1 MNIFRKS
8 YTVADIMSS
17 FPRDFSSLGFNYLNG
32 KSINP
37 NDNFVD
43 AFNPEI
49 VYNPPTTDNPKA
61 DSDIYIQK
69 GIKWKYDTSASKS
82 TDVNHIVLMSPSTKG
97 STELNR
103 ICTYGYYKGG
113 TELEP
118 QDWNH
123 YDEMSVIST
132 DEPFQFTFIPLIN
145 NGFILISFTV
155 GYNGNF
161 NPTPPILSWHEGR
174 ALSSTAYS
182 FLIGFKT
189 NIYKQNPYSYI
200 ISTGSEYQDSQIS
213 LNLGTYTE
221 KSSYGNN
228 LWNIYGKSIPL
239 NTYIDNTQNLQ
250 YTDVNNHICTL
261 VKMPVFSTYL
271 DNVFI
276 CTTSP
281 FADGVEGKTFSFE
294 GRNFIGMYNNLV
306 LELPR
311 N

>member
-8 YTVADIMSS
+8 YYSADIMSS

-37 NDNFVD
+37 NDNFID

-49 VYNPPTTDNPKA
+49 VYNPPTSEYV

-69 GIKWKYDTSASKS
+69 GIKWKYDTSISKS
-82 TDVNHIVLMSPSTKG
+82 SDINHIILMSPLAGG
-97 STELNR
+97 SQNLNR
-103 ICTYGYYKGG
+103 ICAYGYYSNRSIGPLDWWG
-113 TELEP
+113 TRETA
-118 QDWNH
+118 
-123 YDEMSVIST
+123 VVST
-132 DEPFQFTFIPLIN
+132 DSNLQFIFIPLIN
-145 NGFILISFTV
+145 NGFILISLAA
-155 GYNGNF
+155 NF
-161 NPTPPILSWHEGR
+161 NPTPSILSWHEGR
-174 ALSSTAYS
+174 TLSSNGYS

-200 ISTGSEYQDSQIS
+200 ISPMDQSQDNGIS
-213 LNLGTYTE
+213 LNLGTYTT
-221 KSSYGNN
+221 KDSYGNN
-228 LWNIYGKSIPL
+228 RWSINSKSIPL

-250 YTDVNNHICTL
+250 YTDVNSHICTL

-281 FADGVEGKTFSFE
+281 FVDGVEGKTFSFE

>member
-8 YTVADIMSS
+8 YYPADIMSS

-37 NDNFVD
+37 NDSFVD

-49 VYNPPTTDNPKA
+49 VYNPSDNTYV

-69 GIKWKYDTSASKS
+69 GIKWKYDTSISKS
-82 TDVNHIVLMSPSTKG
+82 ADINHIVLMSPSTAG
-97 STELNR
+97 SQSLNR
-103 ICTYGYYKGG
+103 ICAYGYEYNDICP
-113 TELEP
+113 LEWS
-118 QDWNH
+118 DMR
-123 YDEMSVIST
+123 EIAVIST
-132 DEPFQFTFIPLIN
+132 DTNLQFTFIPLIN
-145 NGFILISFTV
+145 NGFILISIA
-155 GYNGNF
+155 NNF
-161 NPTPPILSWHEGR
+161 NPTPPILSWHEGK
-174 ALSSTAYS
+174 ALSRVGYS

-200 ISTGSEYQDSQIS
+200 ISTMDYWQDDDIL
-213 LNLGTYTE
+213 LNLGAYTT
-221 KSSYGNN
+221 KNYYGNN
-228 LWNIYGKSIPL
+228 RWSINSKSIPL

-261 VKMPVFSTYL
+261 IKMPVFSTYL

>member
-8 YTVADIMSS
+8 YYTSDIMSS
-17 FPRDFSSLGFNYLNG
+17 FPRDLNSLGFNYLNG

-49 VYNPPTTDNPKA
+49 VYNPSTDTRV

-69 GIKWKYDTSASKS
+69 GIKWKYDTSISKS
-82 TDVNHIVLMSPSTKG
+82 TDINHIVLMSPSISG
-97 STELNR
+97 SQNLNR
-103 ICTYGYYKGG
+103 ICAYGYANDTTLGP
-113 TELEP
+113 L
-118 QDWNH
+118 DWNGTTGTA
-123 YDEMSVIST
+123 VLST
-132 DEPFQFTFIPLIN
+132 DTNLQFTFIPLIN
-145 NGFILISFTV
+145 NGFILISLAA
-155 GYNGNF
+155 GF

-174 ALSSTAYS
+174 SLSGTGYS

-200 ISTGSEYQDSQIS
+200 ISTMDRSSDTDIS
-213 LNLGTYTE
+213 LNLGTYTR
-221 KSSYGNN
+221 KGYYGNN
-228 LWNIYGKSIPL
+228 EWAIYSRAISL

>member
-8 YTVADIMSS
+8 YYSADIMSS

-32 KSINP
+32 KNINS

-43 AFNPEI
+43 AFNPEV
-49 VYNPPTTDNPKA
+49 VYNPSTGDRA

-69 GIKWKYDTSASKS
+69 GIKWKYDTSISKS
-82 TDVNHIVLMSPSTKG
+82 SDINHIVLISTLAGG
-97 STELNR
+97 SQNLNR
-103 ICTYGYYKGG
+103 ICAYGYRSSNIG
-113 TELEP
+113 P
-118 QDWNH
+118 QDW
-123 YDEMSVIST
+123 YGTRETAVIGT
-132 DEPFQFTFIPLIN
+132 DTNLQFTFIPLIN
-145 NGFILISFTV
+145 NGFILISLAA
-155 GYNGNF
+155 NF
-161 NPTPPILSWHEGR
+161 NPTPPILTWHEGR
-174 ALSSTAYS
+174 ALSRIGYS

-200 ISTGSEYQDSQIS
+200 ISTMGDWGDNDIS
-213 LNLGTYTE
+213 LNLGAYTT
-221 KSSYGNN
+221 KSPYGNN
-228 LWNIYGKSIPL
+228 EWNIQDKSIPL
-239 NTYIDNTQNLQ
+239 NTYIDDTQNLQ

-281 FADGVEGKTFSFE
+281 FVDGVEGKTFSFE

>member
-8 YTVADIMSS
+8 YYPADIMSS

-32 KSINP
+32 KNINP

-49 VYNPPTTDNPKA
+49 VYNPSDSEYV

-69 GIKWKYDTSASKS
+69 GIKWKYDTSISKS
-82 TDVNHIVLMSPSTKG
+82 ADINHIVLMTTLASG
-97 STELNR
+97 SQNLNR
-103 ICTYGYYKGG
+103 LCAYGYKNEYMAPLDWWG
-113 TELEP
+113 TRETA
-118 QDWNH
+118 
-123 YDEMSVIST
+123 VIST
-132 DEPFQFTFIPLIN
+132 DSNLQFTFIPLIN
-145 NGFILISFTV
+145 NGFILISIA
-155 GYNGNF
+155 YSSF

-174 ALSSTAYS
+174 SLSNVGYS

-200 ISTGSEYQDSQIS
+200 ISTMDEWRDSDIS
-213 LNLGTYTE
+213 LNLGTYTT
-221 KSSYGNN
+221 KDSYGNGN
-228 LWNIYGKSIPL
+228 NRWSIAPKSIPL

-250 YTDVNNHICTL
+250 YTDVNSHICTL

>member
-8 YTVADIMSS
+8 YYSADIMSS

-32 KSINP
+32 KNINS
-37 NDNFVD
+37 NDNFAD

-49 VYNPPTTDNPKA
+49 VNNPSGSQYI

-69 GIKWKYDTSASKS
+69 GVKWKYDTSISKS
-82 TDVNHIVLMSPSTKG
+82 SDINHIVLMSPSIRG
-97 STELNR
+97 STEPNR
-103 ICTYGYYKGG
+103 ICAYGYQWSVIG
-113 TELEP
+113 P
-118 QDWNH
+118 QDWSGTR
-123 YDEMSVIST
+123 DTAVICT
-132 DEPFQFTFIPLIN
+132 DYSNLQFTFIPLIN
-145 NGFILISFTV
+145 NGFILISI
-155 GYNGNF
+155 GYNF

-174 ALSSTAYS
+174 TLSSTDYS

-200 ISTGSEYQDSQIS
+200 ISTMDDWRDGDIS
-213 LNLGTYTE
+213 LNLGAYTT
-221 KSSYGNN
+221 KSAYGNN
-228 LWNIYGKSIPL
+228 EWNIQPKSIPL

-281 FADGVEGKTFSFE
+281 FVDGVEGKTFSFE

>member
-8 YTVADIMSS
+8 YYPADIMSS

-49 VYNPPTTDNPKA
+49 VYNPPTTDSPKA

-69 GIKWKYDTSASKS
+69 GIKWKYDTSISKS
-82 TDVNHIVLMSPSTKG
+82 SDINHIVLMPTLANG
-97 STELNR
+97 AENLNR
-103 ICTYGYYKGG
+103 LCAYGYKYAYIAPLDWWG
-113 TELEP
+113 TRETGVVYSEGNL
-118 QDWNH
+118 
-123 YDEMSVIST
+123 
-132 DEPFQFTFIPLIN
+132 QFTFIPLIN
-145 NGFILISFTV
+145 NGFILISFATTS
-155 GYNGNF
+155 F

-174 ALSSTAYS
+174 ALSSTGYS

-200 ISTGSEYQDSQIS
+200 ISTMDERLDSDIS
-213 LNLGTYTE
+213 LNLGTYTN
-221 KSSYGNN
+221 KGAYGNN
-228 LWNIYGKSIPL
+228 EWEIRPKSISL
-239 NTYIDNTQNLQ
+239 NTYIDDTQNLQ

-281 FADGVEGKTFSFE
+281 FVDGVEGKTFSFE

>member
-8 YTVADIMSS
+8 YYSADIMSS

-32 KSINP
+32 KSINQS
-37 NDNFVD
+37 DNFVD
-43 AFNPEI
+43 AFNPEV
-49 VYNPPTTDNPKA
+49 VYNPSDSEYI

-69 GIKWKYDTSASKS
+69 GIKWKYDTSISKS
-82 TDVNHIVLMSPSTKG
+82 ADINHIVLMTTLVGG
-97 STELNR
+97 SQNLNR
-103 ICTYGYYKGG
+103 ICAYGYRSGG
-113 TELEP
+113 VGPL
-118 QDWNH
+118 DWWGTR
-123 YDEMSVIST
+123 DIAVIST
-132 DEPFQFTFIPLIN
+132 DTNLQFTFIPLIN
-145 NGFILISFTV
+145 NGFILTSLSA
-155 GYNGNF
+155 NF

-174 ALSSTAYS
+174 TISNTGYS

-200 ISTGSEYQDSQIS
+200 ISTMDGSRDIDVL
-213 LNLGTYTE
+213 LNLGTYTT
-221 KSSYGNN
+221 KDSYGNN
-228 LWNIYGKSIPL
+228 RWSINSKSIPL
-239 NTYIDNTQNLQ
+239 NTYIDDTQNLQ

-281 FADGVEGKTFSFE
+281 FVDGVEGKTFSFE

>member
-8 YTVADIMSS
+8 YYSADTMSS

-49 VYNPPTTDNPKA
+49 VYNPSTSDDV
-61 DSDIYIQK
+61 DSDIFIQK
-69 GIKWKYDTSASKS
+69 ALKWKYDISISKS
-82 TDVNHIVLMSPSTKG
+82 ADINHIVLMSPSTNG
-97 STELNR
+97 SQKVNH
-103 ICTYGYYKGG
+103 ICAYGY
-113 TELEP
+113 
-118 QDWNH
+118 DWNTLSPLDWNGYH
-123 YDEMSVIST
+123 SKCAIST
-132 DEPFQFTFIPLIN
+132 GLNNFQFTFIPLIN
-145 NGFILISFTV
+145 NGFILISFA
-155 GYNGNF
+155 GDY

-174 ALSSTAYS
+174 NLSNTGYS

-200 ISTGSEYQDSQIS
+200 ISTLNGNRDSDIS
-213 LNLGTYTE
+213 LNLGTYTT
-221 KSSYGNN
+221 KYSYGNN
-228 LWNIYGKSIPL
+228 TWTINSKSIPL

-250 YTDVNNHICTL
+250 YTDVNSHICTL

-281 FADGVEGKTFSFE
+281 FVDGVEGKTFSFE

>member
-1 MNIFRKS
+1 
-8 YTVADIMSS
+8 MSS

-32 KSINP
+32 KSINS

-49 VYNPPTTDNPKA
+49 VYNPSDSEYV

-69 GIKWKYDTSASKS
+69 GIKWKYDTSISKS
-82 TDVNHIVLMSPSTKG
+82 ADINHIVLMSPSLGG
-97 STELNR
+97 SQNLNR
-103 ICTYGYYKGG
+103 ICAYGYGSHEAGPLDIYN
-113 TELEP
+113 TRET
-118 QDWNH
+118 
-123 YDEMSVIST
+123 SVIST
-132 DEPFQFTFIPLIN
+132 DSNLQFTFIPLIN
-145 NGFILISFTV
+145 NGFILISFAL
-155 GYNGNF
+155 GYNDNF

-174 ALSSTAYS
+174 ALANTSYS

-200 ISTGSEYQDSQIS
+200 ISTTNDSGDDDIS
-213 LNLGTYTE
+213 LNLGAYTT
-221 KSSYGNN
+221 KYSYGNN
-228 LWNIYGKSIPL
+228 KWKIHNKSIPL